1 MKNFKALEEYL
12 EKQGITLSEKQE
24 RQFYRYFELLVETNK
39 SVNLTAITEFD
50 EVGEKHFLDSIAPV
64 AFIDFKKH
72 DTLIDIGTG
81 AGFPGVPLKILFP
94 HLNVVLADSL
104 NKRVVFLDS
113 LIKELELTDIRAV
126 HGRAEELA
134 RNSEYREHFD
144 ICVSRAVSRLSSL
157 SELCLPFVKSGGC
170 FISYKSKEVDEEL
183 KEAEH
188 AIKLLGGDVGEVIKI
203 SIGTS
208 LLQRSFPVINKIHTT
223 PKAYPRKNGMP
234 QKKPIK

>member
-24 RQFYRYFELLVETNK
+24 QQFYRYFELLVETNK

-94 HLNVVLADSL
+94 HLNVV
-104 NKRVVFLDS
+104 
-113 LIKELELTDIRAV
+113 
-126 HGRAEELA
+126 
-134 RNSEYREHFD
+134 
-144 ICVSRAVSRLSSL
+144 
-157 SELCLPFVKSGGC
+157 
-170 FISYKSKEVDEEL
+170 
-183 KEAEH
+183 
-188 AIKLLGGDVGEVIKI
+188 
-203 SIGTS
+203 
-208 LLQRSFPVINKIHTT
+208 
-223 PKAYPRKNGMP
+223 
-234 QKKPIK
+234 